1 MMRLIAALFLGLV
14 GALVGASG
22 VASADPP
29 NDFATGAGK
38 IERTLGPPTSPTQIE
53 EKFAFSAH
61 DEDAIGGATSP
72 ARNGHFVYERTFTSP
87 TGSSTTLEVKGSIS
101 CVWVEGNQASFNGL
115 VEKSNDPT
123 LEGVFARFRVV
134 DNDQPPVNGAA
145 PDQLAQ
151 VGFTRN
157 PSCLFPSSV
166 PPSANIISGNILVN
180 DAQQM
185 A

>member
-14 GALVGASG
+14 GALVVASG

-72 ARNGHFVYERTFTSP
+72 ARNGHFVYERPLLRQRGARRRWRSRAASVVCGWRGTKHP
-87 TGSSTTLEVKGSIS
+87 STA
-101 CVWVEGNQASFNGL
+101 W
-115 VEKSNDPT
+115 
-123 LEGVFARFRVV
+123 
-134 DNDQPPVNGAA
+134 
-145 PDQLAQ
+145 
-151 VGFTRN
+151 
-157 PSCLFPSSV
+157 
-166 PPSANIISGNILVN
+166 
-180 DAQQM
+180 
-185 A
+185 